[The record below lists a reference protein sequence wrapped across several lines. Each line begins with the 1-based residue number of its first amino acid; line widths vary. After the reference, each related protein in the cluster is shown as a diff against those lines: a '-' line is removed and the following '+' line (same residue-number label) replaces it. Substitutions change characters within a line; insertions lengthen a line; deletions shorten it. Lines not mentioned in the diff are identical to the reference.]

1 MYNFKNLC
9 HPNIVE
15 VKGVVN
21 DPGLLLIMEYLPMG
35 SLLDYF
41 RVCHTKPYVKQLL
54 KFAQDVAEVG
64 SYCFCY
70 SAYG

>member
-1 MYNFKNLC
+1 
-9 HPNIVE
+9 VE

-41 RVCHTKPYVKQLL
+41 RICYTKPNSKQLL
-54 KFAQDVAEVG
+54 KFAQDIAEVG
-64 SYCFCY
+64 IDSNLPVVL
-70 SAYG
+70 AYVPYKSSF